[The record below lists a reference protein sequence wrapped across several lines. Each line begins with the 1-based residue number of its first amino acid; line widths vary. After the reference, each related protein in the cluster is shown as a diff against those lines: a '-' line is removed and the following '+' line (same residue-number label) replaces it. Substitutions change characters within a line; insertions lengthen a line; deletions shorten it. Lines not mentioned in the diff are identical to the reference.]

1 MKIGVI
7 TRREKAHKSGSVMQE
22 TVMLLQA
29 RGVDV
34 EMIYPED
41 TCLDIARI
49 NDECDL
55 YLLKSGSA
63 TALSFAGVLDAR
75 GARMINSYPSVV
87 AIRDKI
93 ISTKR
98 LLDAGVPL
106 PATYFAANP
115 LQLIDLL
122 KEGSLVIKPYWAAS
136 QGRGVEIVGTAE
148 ELKRIENDAGLTF
161 AQRYHRAEGLDHK
174 LYVIGE
180 EVFGVRRVWPPKSL
194 EEKLGEP
201 FDVTA
206 EMGEIALRC
215 GQAFGAG
222 LYGVDLITS
231 DGRPYVVDINT
242 FPGFKGVPHA
252 AALLADYIL
261 GYEM

>member
-7 TRREKAHKSGSVMQE
+7 TRREKAHKSGSVMGE
-22 TVMLLQA
+22 TVELIQS

-49 NDECDL
+49 SNECDL
-55 YLLKSGSA
+55 YLLKSGSE
-63 TALSFAGVLDAR
+63 TALSFAGVLHAG
-75 GARMINSYPSVV
+75 GARMINPYPSVV

-106 PATYFAANP
+106 PATYFAADP
-115 LQLIDLL
+115 LQLVDLL
-122 KEGSLVIKPYWAAS
+122 KEGSLVIKPFWAAS
-136 QGRGVEIVGTAE
+136 QGRGVEIIGSSE
-148 ELKRIENDAGLTF
+148 ELKRVENDGGLVF
-161 AQRYHRAEGLDHK
+161 AQRYHRADGLDHK

-180 EVFGVRRVWPPKSL
+180 EVFGVRRVWPPKNL
-194 EEKLGEP
+194 EDKLGEP

-206 EMGEIALRC
+206 EMREIALRC
-215 GQAFGAG
+215 GSAFGAG
-222 LYGVDLITS
+222 LYGVDVITS

-252 AALLADYIL
+252 AALLADYIM
-261 GYEM
+261 GFEM